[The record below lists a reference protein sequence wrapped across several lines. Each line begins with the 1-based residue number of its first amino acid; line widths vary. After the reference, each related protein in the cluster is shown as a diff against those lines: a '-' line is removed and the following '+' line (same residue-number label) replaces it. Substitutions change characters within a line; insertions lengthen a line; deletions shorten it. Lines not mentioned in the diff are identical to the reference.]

1 MRARILYLLLM
12 ALVVVTAGCARLA
25 EPFKVIWGTSTTA
38 LENARLAGLRKTY
51 TCGLGECFQAVLNL
65 ARDENAPSPGVS
77 SGESK
82 TERGK
87 ETIPDPGKFFNV
99 FLKDPHQKYLVVM
112 GIIGNV
118 DTTEVG
124 IFFDDMGQGTVRVE
138 ISSLSS
144 TAKRK
149 VAKAVFA
156 ELEKHFSTPPS

>member
-1 MRARILYLLLM
+1 
-12 ALVVVTAGCARLA
+12 
-25 EPFKVIWGTSTTA
+25 
-38 LENARLAGLRKTY
+38 
-51 TCGLGECFQAVLNL
+51 
-65 ARDENAPSPGVS
+65 
-77 SGESK
+77 
-82 TERGK
+82 
-87 ETIPDPGKFFNV
+87 
-99 FLKDPHQKYLVVM
+99 M
-112 GIIGNV
+112 GIAGNV